1 MVNDETDKA
10 ILYIGYKDHS
20 THLITQIESF
30 KLESMKGSEF
40 FFQLCS
46 FIVL

>member
-1 MVNDETDKA
+1 MVNNEADKA

-20 THLITQIESF
+20 THLITQIESL